1 MKVAILVKHVP
12 DTETRIQVKPGDR
25 KINEEGVTYIVS
37 PFDEFAMEEALLLR
51 ERLGDVQ
58 ITAVTLGPQKAT
70 EALRTCLALGADD
83 AILVSDPAFEGADPY
98 VTAKALAAALKGG
111 NYDLILAGKQAVDDD
126 AAYVGTAVAEFLDL
140 PVVNLVTKL
149 EVNRAAGTAVASRDL
164 DGYSQVLE
172 VKLPAVFTAQKGLNN
187 PRLPALMGIMKAKKK
202 EIKVLNAQTL
212 GLAPNEIGAE
222 GAKVE
227 VKEMFVPSK
236 ARKNRVLTGAP
247 AETAPEL
254 VRLLAEEAKVL

>member
-1 MKVAILVKHVP
+1 MRVAVLVKHVP
-12 DTETRIQVKPGDR
+12 DTETRIQVKPGEK
-25 KINEEGVTYIVS
+25 KINEEGVTYVIS

-58 ITAVTLGPQKAT
+58 ITAVTLGPQRAT
-70 EALRTCLALGADD
+70 EALRTCLALGADE
-83 AILVSDPAFEGADPY
+83 AILVSDPAFDGADPY
-98 VTAKALAAALKGG
+98 VTARALAAALKGG
-111 NYDLILAGKQAVDDD
+111 KYDLILAGKQAVDDD
-126 AAYVGTAVAEFLDL
+126 AAFVGTAVAEFLDL

-149 EVNRAAGTAVASRDL
+149 EVNKAAGTAVATRDL
-164 DGYSQVLE
+164 DGYSQVIE

-202 EIKVLNAQTL
+202 EIKVLNAQAL
-212 GLAPNEIGAE
+212 GLAPDEIGAA

-227 VKEMFVPSK
+227 VREMFVPSR
-236 ARKNRVLTGAP
+236 ARRNKVLTGAP